1 MSSYL
6 QLHITLAQMPPLELV
21 QLLVTEHNH
30 LPWFFLFPHERLLIN
45 CFCIP
50 RSGFFSA

>member
-21 QLLVTEHNH
+21 QLLVIAHNH

-45 CFCIP
+45 CFCILLYD
-50 RSGFFSA
+50 SFSA